1 MSTQKPSPHEVDQF
15 ILDEIDSVPHLEAL
29 LLLWRTNPRAC
40 SVEEMAKDLFIPAVR
55 AVGVMH
61 DLVQRNLIVQDEE
74 QDSMH
79 FRFDP
84 TDAKRTAL
92 IEAVDETYR
101 RELVR
106 ISKMIHSNA
115 TSPMREFAR
124 AFDFRKRGQ

>member
-1 MSTQKPSPHEVDQF
+1 MSAQKPSPHDVDQF

-29 LLLWRTNPRAC
+29 LLLWRKQPRAC
-40 SVEEMAKDLFIPAVR
+40 SVEEMAKELFIPAVR
-55 AVGVMH
+55 AAGVMH
-61 DLVQRNLIVQDEE
+61 DLVQRNLIVEE
-74 QDSMH
+74 DGAR
-79 FRFDP
+79 FRFD
-84 TDAKRTAL
+84 TESEKRSAL

>member
-1 MSTQKPSPHEVDQF
+1 MATQKPNPHDVDQF

-29 LLLWRTNPRAC
+29 LLLWRSHPRAC
-40 SVEEMAKDLFIPAVR
+40 SVDEMAKDLFIPAVR
-55 AVGVMH
+55 AMGVMH
-61 DLVQRNLIVQDEE
+61 DLVQRGLIVEE
-74 QDSMH
+74 ENSY
-79 FRFDP
+79 FRFD
-84 TDAKRTAL
+84 AELEQRNNL